1 MTSIWLERE
10 LNAYRSVLQRRRTL
24 RWATPPRRKLAL
36 HNECRP
42 ARLHHALMRW
52 NTPMTQPKPSKN
64 PLKHLRASDARAVAQ
79 LATQATT
86 GVVNI
91 AEGVH
96 QSVWQTLGARGGKL
110 PGQTG
115 GLTGLV
121 YQSVRGVTQL
131 VGTGLDT
138 LLARLQPVF
147 DAADRATPET
157 PQREAVLAALN
168 GVLGDRLAESHS
180 PLATVMTLRH
190 GGAALDWQAL
200 PPRFNP
206 SSKVLVL
213 IHGLCM
219 NDLQWQTRP
228 NTLPEL
234 SNTAQR
240 PDVHVHAGEQAFS
253 QADCLADA
261 DADAV
266 GVAVEYGTALAL
278 ALGCTPV
285 YVRYNTGLHTSQNGA
300 EFSKLLEQLVAQWP
314 VPVEELTVLAHS
326 MGGLVTRSAVHQATQ
341 PATRPAAQTSAQAA
355 AEAAIAPSGESSKA
369 VLRWPSLLKNIV
381 FLGTP
386 HHGAPLERAGNW
398 VDVILGS
405 TRYSKPFAR
414 LAQLRSA
421 GIADLRYGHVLE
433 EDWQGHDRFR
443 RQPDSRVHVP
453 LPEGVACFTVAATT
467 AATAT
472 QSPTAGGSLADRLI
486 GDGLV
491 PLGSALGLHDDPQRS
506 LQFAK
511 KSQLIACNMNHLQLL
526 SSPAVAR
533 QMVEWLKPEA

>member
-1 MTSIWLERE
+1 
-10 LNAYRSVLQRRRTL
+10 
-24 RWATPPRRKLAL
+24 
-36 HNECRP
+36 
-42 ARLHHALMRW
+42 
-52 NTPMTQPKPSKN
+52 MTQPKPKKN
-64 PLKHLRASDARAVAQ
+64 PLKHLRATDARAIAQ

-86 GVVNI
+86 GVVNM

-96 QSVWQTLGARGGKL
+96 QSVWQTLGAGGGKE

-131 VGTGLDT
+131 VGKSLDAV
-138 LLARLQPVF
+138 LGRLQPMF
-147 DAADRATPET
+147 DAIDRAAPET

-180 PLATVMTLRH
+180 PLATVMSLRYS
-190 GGAALDWQAL
+190 GAALDWHAL
-200 PPRFNP
+200 PPGLTA
-206 SSKVLVL
+206 SGKVLVL

-228 NTLPEL
+228 VVFKEVSIEPAIEPANSASNDLSPATLSEP
-234 SNTAQR
+234 AQA
-240 PDVHVHAGEQAFS
+240 PQQAAS
-253 QADCLADA
+253 HGA
-261 DADAV
+261 
-266 GVAVEYGTALAL
+266 TLAL
-278 ALGCTPV
+278 ALGYIPV

-300 EFSKLLEQLVAQWP
+300 EFSKLLEVLVAHWP
-314 VPVEELTVLAHS
+314 IPVEELTVVAHS
-326 MGGLVTRSAVHQATQ
+326 MGGLVTRSAVHQATY
-341 PATRPAAQTSAQAA
+341 PATCPASHPATHPAAHADV
-355 AEAAIAPSGESSKA
+355 APSGKPAEA
-369 VLRWPSLLKNIV
+369 VPRWPSLLKNIV

-398 VDVILGS
+398 VDVLLGS

-421 GIADLRYGHVLE
+421 GITDLRYGHVLE

-443 RQPDSRVHVP
+443 KKPDSRLHVP
-453 LPEGVACFTVAATT
+453 LPEGVACFAIAATT
-467 AATAT
+467 AAHAT
-472 QSPTAGGSLADRLI
+472 HATHASLRASMADRLI

-491 PLGSALGLHDDPQRS
+491 PLHSALGVHDDAQRN
-506 LQFAK
+506 LHFAK
-511 KSQLIACNMNHLQLL
+511 KSQWIACRMNHLQLL

-533 QMVEWLKPEA
+533 QLVAWLAPKPEARSSKPKA

>member
-1 MTSIWLERE
+1 
-10 LNAYRSVLQRRRTL
+10 
-24 RWATPPRRKLAL
+24 
-36 HNECRP
+36 
-42 ARLHHALMRW
+42 
-52 NTPMTQPKPSKN
+52 MTQSKQTKN
-64 PLKHLRASDARAVAQ
+64 PLKDLRATDARAVAQ

-96 QSVWQTLGARGGKL
+96 QSVWQTLGAGGGKE

-115 GLTGLV
+115 GLTGLI

-131 VGTGLDT
+131 VGKGVDG

-147 DAADRATPET
+147 EAADRAAPET

-168 GVLGDRLAESHS
+168 GVLGDRLAANGS

-200 PPRFNP
+200 PPGLKATG
-206 SSKVLVL
+206 KVLVL

-219 NDLQWQTRP
+219 NDLQWQTP
-228 NTLPEL
+228 QKASQVL
-234 SNTAQR
+234 SHGPPHKPPHHAR
-240 PDVHVHAGEQAFS
+240 HPDEYG
-253 QADCLADA
+253 QADIQ
-261 DADAV
+261 
-266 GVAVEYGTALAL
+266 GVAHAADRPVDHGAALAS
-278 ALGCTPV
+278 ALGYTPV

-300 EFSKLLEQLVAQWP
+300 EFSILLEQLVAHWP
-314 VPVEELTVLAHS
+314 TPVDDLTVVAHS
-326 MGGLVTRSAVHQATQ
+326 MGGLVTRSAVHQATTAVRSNKARDIE
-341 PATRPAAQTSAQAA
+341 PGNDASATGTTQKGQSNG
-355 AEAAIAPSGESSKA
+355 S
-369 VLRWPSLLKNIV
+369 VLRWPALLKNIV

-414 LAQLRSA
+414 LAQVRSA
-421 GIADLRYGHVLE
+421 GITDLRYGHVLE

-443 RQPDSRVHVP
+443 KKPDSRTHVP

-467 AATAT
+467 AA
-472 QSPTAGGSLADRLI
+472 QRGSVADRLI

-491 PLGSALGLHDDPQRS
+491 PLHSALGLHDDPQRS
-506 LQFAK
+506 LHFAK
-511 KSQLIACNMNHLQLL
+511 KSQLIAYRMNHMQLL
-526 SSPAVAR
+526 SSRAVTQ
-533 QMVEWLKPEA
+533 QMLAWLSH

>member
-1 MTSIWLERE
+1 
-10 LNAYRSVLQRRRTL
+10 
-24 RWATPPRRKLAL
+24 
-36 HNECRP
+36 
-42 ARLHHALMRW
+42 
-52 NTPMTQPKPSKN
+52 MTQPKPKAS

-96 QSVWQTLGARGGKL
+96 QSVWQTLGAGGGQE

-115 GLTGLV
+115 GLTRLI

-131 VGTGLDT
+131 VGKGLDA

-147 DAADRATPET
+147 EAADRAAPET

-168 GVLGDRLAESHS
+168 GVLGDRLAASHS

-200 PPRFNP
+200 PPGLKA

-219 NDLQWQTRP
+219 NDLQWQTQQKASHP
-228 NTLPEL
+228 
-234 SNTAQR
+234 AQP
-240 PDVHVHAGEQAFS
+240 PDGKG
-253 QADCLADA
+253 QADIQADIQAVPDAA
-261 DADAV
+261 DRPVDHGA
-266 GVAVEYGTALAL
+266 ALAS
-278 ALGCTPV
+278 ALGYTPV

-300 EFSKLLEQLVAQWP
+300 EFSNLLEQLVAHWP
-314 VPVEELTVLAHS
+314 TPIEELTVVAHS
-326 MGGLVTRSAVHQATQ
+326 MGGLVTRSALHQATVAVRSNKARDIE
-341 PATRPAAQTSAQAA
+341 PGHDATTTGTTRKNAAR
-355 AEAAIAPSGESSKA
+355 IG
-369 VLRWPSLLKNIV
+369 VLRWPALLKNIV

-414 LAQLRSA
+414 LAQVRSA
-421 GIADLRYGHVLE
+421 GITDLRYGHVLE
-433 EDWQGHDRFR
+433 GDWQGHDRFR
-443 RQPDSRVHVP
+443 KKPDSRLHVP

-467 AATAT
+467 TTTAAAAATLAST
-472 QSPTAGGSLADRLI
+472 KLGSVAQRLI

-491 PLGSALGLHDDPQRS
+491 PLHSALGLHGDPQRS

-511 KSQLIACNMNHLQLL
+511 ESQLIAYRTNHMQLL
-526 SSPAVAR
+526 SRPEVTQ
-533 QMVEWLKPEA
+533 QMVMWLGP

>member
-1 MTSIWLERE
+1 MT
-10 LNAYRSVLQRRRTL
+10 
-24 RWATPPRRKLAL
+24 
-36 HNECRP
+36 H
-42 ARLHHALMRW
+42 
-52 NTPMTQPKPSKN
+52 PKPTKN

-96 QSVWQTLGARGGKL
+96 QSVWQTLGASGGKA

-131 VGTGLDT
+131 VGQGVDA
-138 LLARLQPVF
+138 LLVRLQPVF
-147 DAADRATPET
+147 DAADHAAPET

-180 PLATVMTLRH
+180 PLATAMTLRH

-200 PPRFNP
+200 PPNLNATG
-206 SSKVLVL
+206 KVLVL

-219 NDLQWQTRP
+219 NDLQWQTP
-228 NTLPEL
+228 QKASP
-234 SNTAQR
+234 S
-240 PDVHVHAGEQAFS
+240 PDGKGKVDS
-253 QADCLADA
+253 QADPYAADRPVDHGA
-261 DADAV
+261 
-266 GVAVEYGTALAL
+266 ALAA
-278 ALGCTPV
+278 ALGYTPV
-285 YVRYNTGLHTSQNGA
+285 YVRYNTGQHTSQNGA
-300 EFSKLLEQLVAQWP
+300 EFSRLLELLVAHWP
-314 VPVEELTVLAHS
+314 TPVEELTVVAHS
-326 MGGLVTRSAVHQATQ
+326 MGGLVTRSAVHQATHQ
-341 PATRPAAQTSAQAA
+341 EPAPVGKSGR
-355 AEAAIAPSGESSKA
+355 SGEFGEFGK
-369 VLRWPSLLKNIV
+369 VLLRWPSLLKNIV

-414 LAQLRSA
+414 LAQLRSP
-421 GIADLRYGHVLE
+421 GITDLRYGHVAE
-433 EDWQGHDRFR
+433 ADWQGHDRFR
-443 RQPDSRVHVP
+443 KKPDSRLHVP

-467 AATAT
+467 ASKEAA
-472 QSPTAGGSLADRLI
+472 GSLADRLI

-491 PLGSALGLHDDPQRS
+491 PLPSALGLHDDQERS
-506 LQFAK
+506 LHFVK
-511 KSQLIACNMNHLQLL
+511 KSQLTAYRMNHMQLL
-526 SSPAVAR
+526 SSPAVAK
-533 QMVEWLKPEA
+533 QMVAWLRP

>member
-1 MTSIWLERE
+1 
-10 LNAYRSVLQRRRTL
+10 
-24 RWATPPRRKLAL
+24 
-36 HNECRP
+36 
-42 ARLHHALMRW
+42 
-52 NTPMTQPKPSKN
+52 MTQSKQTKN
-64 PLKHLRASDARAVAQ
+64 PLKHLRATDARAVAQ

-91 AEGVH
+91 AQGVH
-96 QSVWQTLGARGGKL
+96 QSVWQTLGASGGKA

-131 VGTGLDT
+131 VGKGVDG

-147 DAADRATPET
+147 EAADRAAPET

-168 GVLGDRLAESHS
+168 GVLGDRLAESCS
-180 PLATVMTLRH
+180 RLATAMTLRH

-200 PPRFNP
+200 PPGLKATG
-206 SSKVLVL
+206 KVLVL

-219 NDLQWQTRP
+219 NDLQWQTP
-228 NTLPEL
+228 QKASHP
-234 SNTAQR
+234 AQP
-240 PDVHVHAGEQAFS
+240 PDGKG
-253 QADCLADA
+253 QADIQAVPDAADRPVDHGA
-261 DADAV
+261 
-266 GVAVEYGTALAL
+266 ALAS
-278 ALGCTPV
+278 ALGYTPV

-300 EFSKLLEQLVAQWP
+300 EFSILLEQLVAHWP
-314 VPVEELTVLAHS
+314 TSIEELSVVAHS
-326 MGGLVTRSAVHQATQ
+326 MGGLVTRSAVHQATTAARSNKARDIE
-341 PATRPAAQTSAQAA
+341 PGNDASATGTTQKGQSNG
-355 AEAAIAPSGESSKA
+355 S
-369 VLRWPSLLKNIV
+369 VLRWPALLKNIV

-414 LAQLRSA
+414 LAQVRSA
-421 GIADLRYGHVLE
+421 GITDLRYGHVLE

-443 RQPDSRVHVP
+443 KKPDSRVHVP

-467 AATAT
+467 AA
-472 QSPTAGGSLADRLI
+472 QRGSVADRLI

-491 PLGSALGLHDDPQRS
+491 PLHSALGLHDDPQRS
-506 LQFAK
+506 LRFAK
-511 KSQLIACNMNHLQLL
+511 KSQLIAYRMNHMQLL
-526 SSPAVAR
+526 GSPAVTQ
-533 QMVEWLKPEA
+533 QMVAWLSH

>member
-1 MTSIWLERE
+1 MT
-10 LNAYRSVLQRRRTL
+10 
-24 RWATPPRRKLAL
+24 K
-36 HNECRP
+36 
-42 ARLHHALMRW
+42 
-52 NTPMTQPKPSKN
+52 PKTINS
-64 PLKHLRASDARAVAQ
+64 PLKHLRASDARAFAQ

-96 QSVWQTLGARGGKL
+96 QSVWQTLGASGGKA

-121 YQSVRGVTQL
+121 YQSVRGVTDL
-131 VGTGLDT
+131 VGKGVDA

-147 DAADRATPET
+147 DAADHAAPET

-200 PPRFNP
+200 PPDLKATR
-206 SSKVLVL
+206 KVLVL

-219 NDLQWQTRP
+219 NDLQWQTQQKAS
-228 NTLPEL
+228 L
-234 SNTAQR
+234 SAQQ
-240 PDVHVHAGEQAFS
+240 PDGKGK
-253 QADCLADA
+253 ADIPAVAYAADGTF
-261 DADAV
+261 DH
-266 GVAVEYGTALAL
+266 GVALA
-278 ALGCTPV
+278 ATLGYTPV

-300 EFSKLLEQLVAQWP
+300 EFSKLLEQLVAHWP
-314 VPVEELTVLAHS
+314 TPIEDLAVLAHS
-326 MGGLVTRSAVHQATQ
+326 MGGLVTRSAVRQATEQ
-341 PATRPAAQTSAQAA
+341 ATV
-355 AEAAIAPSGESSKA
+355 PSGKSSKA
-369 VLRWPSLLKNIV
+369 VLRWPALVKNIV

-398 VDVILGS
+398 VDVVLGS

-421 GIADLRYGHVLE
+421 GITDLRYGHVLKG
-433 EDWQGHDRFR
+433 DWEGHDRFR
-443 RQPDSRVHVP
+443 KKPDSRTHVA

-467 AATAT
+467 AA
-472 QSPTAGGSLADRLI
+472 QRGSVADRLI

-491 PLGSALGLHDDPQRS
+491 PLHSALGLHDDPQRS
-506 LQFAK
+506 LRFAK
-511 KSQLIACNMNHLQLL
+511 KSQLLVYRMNHMQLL
-526 SSPAVAR
+526 SSPAVAQ
-533 QMVEWLKPEA
+533 QMVRWLRG

>member
-1 MTSIWLERE
+1 
-10 LNAYRSVLQRRRTL
+10 
-24 RWATPPRRKLAL
+24 
-36 HNECRP
+36 
-42 ARLHHALMRW
+42 
-52 NTPMTQPKPSKN
+52 MTQPKPTKN

-96 QSVWQTLGARGGKL
+96 QSVWQTLGVSGGKA

-131 VGTGLDT
+131 VGKSLDAV
-138 LLARLQPVF
+138 LARLQPVF
-147 DAADRATPET
+147 EAADHAPPET

-180 PLATVMTLRH
+180 PLATRMTLRH
-190 GGAALDWQAL
+190 HGGDFRVALNWQAL
-200 PPRFNP
+200 PPGLKAG
-206 SSKVLVL
+206 SKVLVL

-219 NDLQWQTRP
+219 NDLQWQTRHK
-228 NTLPEL
+228 
-234 SNTAQR
+234 AQF
-240 PDVHVHAGEQAFS
+240 PDDAGQA
-253 QADCLADA
+253 ADDSAGDSA
-261 DADAV
+261 SDSA
-266 GVAVEYGTALAL
+266 ERGTEPGIERAFDHGAALAS
-278 ALGCTPV
+278 ALGYTPV
-285 YVRYNTGLHTSQNGA
+285 YLRYNSGLHTSQNGA
-300 EFSKLLEQLVAQWP
+300 EFSQLLEQLVAHWP
-314 VPVEELTVLAHS
+314 MPVEEITVVAHS
-326 MGGLVTRSAVHQATQ
+326 MGGLVTRSALHQATHQAIDNAAHQ
-341 PATRPAAQTSAQAA
+341 PT
-355 AEAAIAPSGESSKA
+355 APSGKSGKSGKA
-369 VLRWPSLLKNIV
+369 VLCWPSLLKNIV

-398 VDVILGS
+398 VDVVLGS

-421 GIADLRYGHVLE
+421 GITDLRYGHVLE

-443 RQPDSRVHVP
+443 KKPDSRRHVP

-467 AATAT
+467 TAKR
-472 QSPTAGGSLADRLI
+472 GSVADRLI

-491 PLGSALGLHDDPQRS
+491 PLHSALGLHDDPQRS
-506 LQFAK
+506 LRFAK
-511 KSQLIACNMNHLQLL
+511 KSQLIAYRMNHMQLL
-526 SSPAVAR
+526 SSPAVAQ
-533 QMVEWLKPEA
+533 QMVVWLGP

>member
-1 MTSIWLERE
+1 
-10 LNAYRSVLQRRRTL
+10 
-24 RWATPPRRKLAL
+24 
-36 HNECRP
+36 
-42 ARLHHALMRW
+42 
-52 NTPMTQPKPSKN
+52 MTQPKFTKN
-64 PLKHLRASDARAVAQ
+64 PLKHLRATDARAVVQ

-96 QSVWQTLGARGGKL
+96 QSVWQTLGASGGKG

-131 VGTGLDT
+131 VGKGLDA

-147 DAADRATPET
+147 EAADRAAPET

-168 GVLGDRLAESHS
+168 GVLGDRLAANGS

-200 PPRFNP
+200 PPGLKATG
-206 SSKVLVL
+206 KVLVL

-219 NDLQWQTRP
+219 NDLQWQTP
-228 NTLPEL
+228 QKA
-234 SNTAQR
+234 SQSAQS
-240 PDVHVHAGEQAFS
+240 PDGKGEVDS
-253 QADCLADA
+253 QADPYAADRPVDHGA
-261 DADAV
+261 
-266 GVAVEYGTALAL
+266 ALA
-278 ALGCTPV
+278 ALGYTPV

-300 EFSKLLEQLVAQWP
+300 EFSNLLEQLVAHWP
-314 VPVEELTVLAHS
+314 TPVEQLTVVAHS
-326 MGGLVTRSAVHQATQ
+326 MGGLVTRSALHQATTAVRSNKARDIE
-341 PATRPAAQTSAQAA
+341 PGNDARATGTTQKGQSNG
-355 AEAAIAPSGESSKA
+355 S
-369 VLRWPSLLKNIV
+369 VLRWPALLKNIV

-414 LAQLRSA
+414 LAQVRSA
-421 GIADLRYGHVLE
+421 GITDLRYGHVLE

-443 RQPDSRVHVP
+443 KKPDSRTHVP

-467 AATAT
+467 AA
-472 QSPTAGGSLADRLI
+472 QRGSVADRLI

-491 PLGSALGLHDDPQRS
+491 PLHSALGLHDDPQRS
-506 LQFAK
+506 LHFAK
-511 KSQLIACNMNHLQLL
+511 KSQLIAYRMNHMQLL
-526 SSPAVAR
+526 SSRAVTQ
-533 QMVEWLKPEA
+533 QMLAWLSH

>member
-1 MTSIWLERE
+1 
-10 LNAYRSVLQRRRTL
+10 
-24 RWATPPRRKLAL
+24 
-36 HNECRP
+36 
-42 ARLHHALMRW
+42 
-52 NTPMTQPKPSKN
+52 MTQPKPTKN
-64 PLKHLRASDARAVAQ
+64 LLKHLRASDARAIAQ

-96 QSVWQTLGARGGKL
+96 QSVWQTLGARGGKA

-121 YQSVRGVTQL
+121 YQRVRGVTQL
-131 VGTGLDT
+131 VGKSLDA

-147 DAADRATPET
+147 EAADRAAPET

-180 PLATVMTLRH
+180 PLATGMTLRH

-200 PPRFNP
+200 PLGLQAT
-206 SSKVLVL
+206 SKVLVL

-228 NTLPEL
+228 SI
-234 SNTAQR
+234 SNESSNETQQEAS
-240 PDVHVHAGEQAFS
+240 HGA
-253 QADCLADA
+253 
-261 DADAV
+261 
-266 GVAVEYGTALAL
+266 ALAS
-278 ALGCTPV
+278 ALGYTPV
-285 YVRYNTGLHTSQNGA
+285 YVRYNTGLHTSKNGA
-300 EFSKLLEQLVAQWP
+300 EFSDLLEQLVAHWP
-314 VPVEELTVLAHS
+314 TPVEELTVVAHS
-326 MGGLVTRSAVHQATQ
+326 MGGLVTRSAVHQARSVIRANDTRDIATQ
-341 PATRPAAQTSAQAA
+341 KGQANQSRP
-355 AEAAIAPSGESSKA
+355 
-369 VLRWPSLLKNIV
+369 RWPALLKNIV

-421 GIADLRYGHVLE
+421 GITDLRYGHVLE
-433 EDWQGHDRFR
+433 ADWQGHDRFR
-443 RQPDSRVHVP
+443 KKPDSRLHVP
-453 LPEGVACFTVAATT
+453 LPEGVACFTVAATN
-467 AATAT
+467 AAKA
-472 QSPTAGGSLADRLI
+472 SPTPTKGGSLADRLI

-491 PLGSALGLHDDPQRS
+491 PLHSALGLHDDPQRS

-511 KSQLIACNMNHLQLL
+511 KSQLIAYRMNHMQLL
-526 SSPAVAR
+526 SSPQVAR
-533 QMVEWLKPEA
+533 QMVKWLGRWPTP